1 MNPQRQ
7 EGLAEKRLS
16 RKCCGLQHRRRYLSV
31 STRAAKGGGNSQA
44 SKSAQ
49 TLLTLENVGRTHD
62 GQTQLFEDITLTV
75 KKGQR
80 LAVVGP
86 NGCGKTSLLRVLA
99 GVDEPDSGVVRNR
112 GIKIGYLPQMPEL
125 EESLSAIDAV
135 MDSDSLLARCLRT
148 YNQAM
153 MSGNQKEIDAA
164 MAQMDALG
172 GWEARERALQMLEEV
187 GVADSSQ
194 SVGSMSGGQQRRVA
208 LAAALLAQ
216 PDLLIADEPTN
227 AMDYKAIKW
236 MEDNFCTRGLSL
248 VVVTH
253 DRAFMEAVCTSVLE
267 MEAGEVHMHSFGGPG
282 SYARFRELR
291 EERRAAKAAAAAS
304 ARIVLRKETEWMRRQ
319 PKARSVKAAA
329 RVRQFYELTAA
340 ARDVPQAET
349 NVAFEGGV
357 GMRRQGRKVLE
368 LKGASC
374 HVGDR
379 EIIRDFWY
387 EFYPGERLGVVGANG
402 AGKSSM
408 LRMVAGQLPLRAG
421 ERDLGETTQMGFF
434 TQEPLDIPE
443 SMTMAAYLRDI
454 GSRHASLVG
463 SAEEDI
469 SDSPVHVLE
478 RVGFP
483 RSRHYTQVKYLSGG
497 EKRRLQLAAVLMAKP
512 NLLIL
517 DEPTNDLDLATVES
531 LEGFLASYG
540 GCLLVA
546 SHDRAFMEG
555 LDRMFVLRGDG
566 VVRLFEGSYSEYL
579 EIVQAEEEE
588 RAAADAA
595 ARQAASAAA
604 STSRMGQKGPSGAAS
619 GSHAKPQKRLQ
630 LGYREKLE
638 YEALEAQIED
648 LDELKQQLEKEL
660 DGLFEIHEKVTRK
673 PLCPTP
679 YTPLFVSS
687 AGPWVYDSRSTFKG
701 QRRAF
706 LTLP

>member
-1 MNPQRQ
+1 MDQSILK
-7 EGLAEKRLS
+7 GLLISYISADIIHYLV
-16 RKCCGLQHRRRYLSV
+16 RKNLCV
-31 STRAAKGGGNSQA
+31 KARAAKGSAPSQG

-62 GQTQLFEDITLTV
+62 GQTQLFKDITLTI

-112 GIKIGYLPQMPEL
+112 GIKIGYLPQMPDL

-135 MDSDSLLARCLRT
+135 MQSESLLARCLRN
-148 YNQAM
+148 YDQAM
-153 MSGNQKEIDAA
+153 RSDNKKAIDSAIA
-164 MAQMDALG
+164 EMDALG

-187 GVADSSQ
+187 GVPDSSQ
-194 SVGSMSGGQQRRVA
+194 TVGSMSGGQQRRVA

-227 AMDYKAIKW
+227 AMDYKAIRW
-236 MEDNFCTRGLSL
+236 MEENFCARGMSL

-253 DRAFMEAVCTSVLE
+253 DRAFMETVCTSVLE
-267 MEAGEVHMHSFGGPG
+267 MEAGEVHLHSFGGPG

-291 EERRAAKAAAAAS
+291 EERRAAQAAAAAS
-304 ARIVLRKETEWMRRQ
+304 ARNVLRKETEWMRRQ

-340 ARDVPQAET
+340 ARDVPRAET
-349 NVAFEGGV
+349 QVAFDGGV

-374 HVGDR
+374 KVGDR
-379 EIIRDFWY
+379 EIISDFWY

-402 AGKSSM
+402 AGKSSL
-408 LRMVAGQLPLRAG
+408 LRMVAGRLPLSGG
-421 ERDLGETTQMGFF
+421 ERDMGETTQLGFF

-443 SMTMAAYLRDI
+443 DMTMNAYLRDI
-454 GSRHASLVG
+454 GSRDASLASPG
-463 SAEEDI
+463 EEDI

-483 RSRHYTQVKYLSGG
+483 RNRHYTQVKYLSGG

-531 LEGFLASYG
+531 LEAFLASYG

-579 EIVQAEEEE
+579 EIVQQEEEE
-588 RAAADAA
+588 QAEA
-595 ARQAASAAA
+595 ARAQHSSNP
-604 STSRMGQKGPSGAAS
+604 STSNSTSSSGDERKSS
-619 GSHAKPQKRLQ
+619 GVTGGHAKPQKRLQ
-630 LGYREKLE
+630 LGYREKQE
-638 YEALEAQIED
+638 YEALEEQIED
-648 LDELKQQLEKEL
+648 LSELKLQLERELDAAGGDYELLQQLSEKLARTDSEL
-660 DGLFEIHEKVTRK
+660 DRKTERWLELAEIAE
-673 PLCPTP
+673 L
-679 YTPLFVSS
+679 
-687 AGPWVYDSRSTFKG
+687 AN
-701 QRRAF
+701 A
-706 LTLP
+706 

>member
-1 MNPQRQ
+1 
-7 EGLAEKRLS
+7 
-16 RKCCGLQHRRRYLSV
+16 
-31 STRAAKGGGNSQA
+31 
-44 SKSAQ
+44 SKTAQ

-62 GQTQLFEDITLTV
+62 GQTQLFADVTLTI

-112 GIKIGYLPQMPEL
+112 GIKIGYLPQMPQL
-125 EESLSAIDAV
+125 EEGLSAIDAV
-135 MDSDSLLARCLRT
+135 MASESLLARCLRT
-148 YNQAM
+148 YDQAM
-153 MSGNQKEIDAA
+153 TSGNKKACMQPPCSWPSAI
-164 MAQMDALG
+164 AQMDALG
-172 GWEARERALQMLEEV
+172 GWEARERALQMLEQV
-187 GVADSSQ
+187 GVADSAQ
-194 SVGSMSGGQQRRVA
+194 SVGSMSGGQQRRK
-208 LAAALLAQ
+208 LGRSGIHSSAAQSHAIVLGSRGATLV
-216 PDLLIADEPTN
+216 LV
-227 AMDYKAIKW
+227 KGAIKW
-236 MEDNFCTRGLSL
+236 MEESFCARGMSL

-253 DRAFMEAVCTSVLE
+253 DRAFMESVCTSVLE
-267 MEAGEVHMHSFGGPG
+267 MEAGEVHLHSFGGSG

-304 ARIVLRKETEWMRRQ
+304 AKNVLRKETEWMRRQ

-349 NVAFEGGV
+349 HVAFDGGV

-374 HVGDR
+374 HVGEK

-387 EFYPGERLGVVGANG
+387 EFFPGERLGVVGANG
-402 AGKSSM
+402 AGKSSL
-408 LRMVAGQLPLRAG
+408 LRMVAGQLSLSAG
-421 ERDLGETTQMGFF
+421 NRDMGETTQLGFF

-443 SMTMAAYLRDI
+443 TMTMNAYLRDI
-454 GSRHASLVG
+454 GSRQASLTG
-463 SAEEDI
+463 STEEDI
-469 SDSPVHVLE
+469 SDTPVHVLE

-566 VVRLFEGSYSEYL
+566 VVRLFEGSYSE
-579 EIVQAEEEE
+579 V
-588 RAAADAA
+588 R
-595 ARQAASAAA
+595 
-604 STSRMGQKGPSGAAS
+604 P
-619 GSHAKPQKRLQ
+619 H
-630 LGYREKLE
+630 
-638 YEALEAQIED
+638 
-648 LDELKQQLEKEL
+648 
-660 DGLFEIHEKVTRK
+660 
-673 PLCPTP
+673 
-679 YTPLFVSS
+679 
-687 AGPWVYDSRSTFKG
+687 
-701 QRRAF
+701 
-706 LTLP
+706 LT